1 MDWGVPYI
9 IARKR
14 DSQET
19 QKLIGFV
26 HFEST
31 REVPADKASAM
42 EGKVSP
48 CTEPMELAPREERVF
63 PLSVTS

>member
-1 MDWGVPYI
+1 MDWCVPYI
-9 IARKR
+9 FARKR

-31 REVPADKASAM
+31 REVLADKASAM

-48 CTEPMELAPREERVF
+48 CTEPMERAPLKERFF
-63 PLSVTS
+63 PSR